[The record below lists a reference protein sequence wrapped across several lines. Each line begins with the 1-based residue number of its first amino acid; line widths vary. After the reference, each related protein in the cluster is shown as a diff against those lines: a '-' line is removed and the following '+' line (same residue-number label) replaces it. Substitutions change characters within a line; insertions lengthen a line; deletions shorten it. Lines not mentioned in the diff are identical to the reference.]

1 MKAVQLLSKAL
12 VNQDFSSFQILN
24 DSNQVTVLYVDARC
38 QEMEGKLTFHFVEG
52 AGACSRS
59 VYFL

>member
-38 QEMEGKLTFHFVEG
+38 QEMEGQRTFHFVEG